1 MTPFNVWQ
9 SALANNMAG
18 FFSVVLS
25 ATTWPH
31 RPAHCG
37 VTGHILRD
45 TADYG
50 KVVATNAIQDYP
62 MPTTEFTIDGLKTD
76 DDLRTVM
83 NAIQDL
89 PCISHSEV
97 DMSTGAAWV
106 EHTSM
111 LSEGEIRGAVEEAG
125 FTTR

>member
-1 MTPFNVWQ
+1 
-9 SALANNMAG
+9 
-18 FFSVVLS
+18 
-25 ATTWPH
+25 
-31 RPAHCG
+31 
-37 VTGHILRD
+37 
-45 TADYG
+45 
-50 KVVATNAIQDYP
+50 

-89 PCISHSEV
+89 PCITHSEV
-97 DMSTGAAWV
+97 DMATGTAWV